1 MFPLI
6 VSSPKNQSY
15 KPAHLTKLSILVY
28 NNRPMTMTITDSQY
42 MKLTLLTW
50 DCQAVT
56 SLRQREVETTLIL
69 ISMGW
74 GGLTSTCSITND
86 SPAPHA
92 TAAFMFYQ
100 CIQIHLKVKYI
111 YNFSSKKENTYE
123 PTNKLF
129 AISTKQQLS
138 LSL

>member
-1 MFPLI
+1 
-6 VSSPKNQSY
+6 
-15 KPAHLTKLSILVY
+15 
-28 NNRPMTMTITDSQY
+28 MTLSQY
-42 MKLTLLTW
+42 MNVTLLTW

-92 TAAFMFYQ
+92 TAAFKF
-100 CIQIHLKVKYI
+100 HR
-111 YNFSSKKENTYE
+111 
-123 PTNKLF
+123 
-129 AISTKQQLS
+129 
-138 LSL
+138 